1 MQKGDFRGSIEAFQ
15 SCVKKRNNWPEAHVN
30 LGIAYW
36 RLSENEQA
44 VKAFEHVL
52 TIEPKSLD
60 ALRGLAALAVERDDY
75 PRALE
80 LQGKLIDQGEKTPEL
95 FYNTGL
101 LLQKSGKVDE
111 AIKHY
116 KEAISQRPNF
126 AEALLNL
133 GHALKAQGK
142 PDEARSCWKQALDV
156 KPELAQGYF
165 EQAAG

>member
-1 MQKGDFRGSIEAFQ
+1 
-15 SCVKKRNNWPEAHVN
+15 
-30 LGIAYW
+30 
-36 RLSENEQA
+36 
-44 VKAFEHVL
+44 
-52 TIEPKSLD
+52 
-60 ALRGLAALAVERDDY
+60 
-75 PRALE
+75 
-80 LQGKLIDQGEKTPEL
+80 
-95 FYNTGL
+95 
-101 LLQKSGKVDE
+101 LLQKSGKNDE

-116 KEAISQRPNF
+116 KEAIQQRPNF